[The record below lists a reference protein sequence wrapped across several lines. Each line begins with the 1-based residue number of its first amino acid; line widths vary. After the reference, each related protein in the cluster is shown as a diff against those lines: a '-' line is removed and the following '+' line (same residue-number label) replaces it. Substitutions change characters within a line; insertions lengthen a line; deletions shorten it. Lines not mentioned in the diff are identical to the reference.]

1 MLVSVVG
8 MWWSLSSDGEGCAY
22 KIQRER
28 REYSPIVE
36 ETAKTAI
43 DTGRA
48 LSYKQSMDHIYSNR
62 CIPSFQSKRDRISW
76 GELKILPPY
85 RIIGQMCILRQTLTI
100 NFSQENIKYLT

>member
-48 LSYKQSMDHIYSNR
+48 LYHINNQWIIYTAIDAFHLFNQSETEFHGVN
-62 CIPSFQSKRDRISW
+62 
-76 GELKILPPY
+76 
-85 RIIGQMCILRQTLTI
+85 
-100 NFSQENIKYLT
+100 